1 MADNPPLRALEIF
14 VQLARFQSLTD
25 AAQHLHMS
33 QSGVSRTLAAL
44 ESSVKAKLLV
54 RGNRGFSLTADG
66 KAFLAMA
73 KRILADVNQAWAGW
87 ADYAQGQAGRLNVAV
102 LPSIASVVMPRAVAS
117 FTDSHPNVEL
127 TITDHLAADLEAY
140 ANEASVDLLLTYLPG
155 ASQLGHERKPGFL
168 EYPLLYES
176 FVAVVARRHPLLE
189 RESVT
194 LADVCEFP
202 LSMCDPKTSI
212 GITVDAILVSSGL
225 SYSTYA
231 RLSSIT
237 SLEGFIAAGMSVSI
251 VPALLTAVM
260 PASRIEVVP
269 IADVAQQR
277 CLGILLPTESQPS
290 AVARHFMVC
299 LQETIA
305 GLDESLVYA
314 HASTSP
320 SLA

>member
-1 MADNPPLRALEIF
+1 MEMAENPPLRALEIF

-66 KAFLAMA
+66 KAFLAT
-73 KRILADVNQAWAGW
+73 
-87 ADYAQGQAGRLNVAV
+87 DYAQGQAGRLNVAV

-140 ANEASVDLLLTYLPG
+140 ANEATVDLLLTYLPG
-155 ASQLGHERKPGFL
+155 ASQLGHERKLGFL

-176 FVAVVARRHPLLE
+176 FVAVVARGHPLLE

-194 LADVCEFP
+194 LADVCEYP